1 MGLDYSARF
10 NMTGLSEVPENFFAR
25 IDRESFGPAEEGV
38 LTTTLGTAINWAR
51 KNSIWPMSFGLACC
65 AIEMMAM
72 GASRF
77 DIARFGAEALRFSPR
92 QADLMLVAGT
102 VSKKM
107 APMLKKLYD
116 QMPEPKWAIAI
127 GACASSGGMM
137 NSYSTCQGVDEVIPV
152 DFYISGCPPRPE
164 AVLDALIMLQR
175 QIQAGEPSAL
185 DRWKA
190 AQAKGDVPPVKVAPS
205 GVTAQ
210 NPRTYVSQHYPRPS
224 LPGHPELA
232 AKLFRRF

>member
-1 MGLDYSARF
+1 MKAWV
-10 NMTGLSEVPENFFAR
+10 NPNVIEKPEQ
-25 IDRESFGPAEEGV
+25 GV
-38 LTTTLGTAINWAR
+38 LTTRLSAIIDWGR
-51 KNSIWPMSFGLACC
+51 KNSLWPFPMGLACC
-65 AIEMMAM
+65 AIEMMGAV
-72 GASRF
+72 ASRF

-137 NSYSTCQGVDEVIPV
+137 NSYPTCQGVDEIIPV

-164 AVLDALIMLQR
+164 AVLDALMMLQR

-185 DRWKA
+185 DRWKE
-190 AQAKGDVPPVKVAPS
+190 AQAKGEVPPVKMAPT

-210 NPRTYVSQHYPRPS
+210 NPRTYVNQRYPRPS
-224 LPGHPELA
+224 LPGRPALA
-232 AKLFRRF
+232 AKLYRRF

>member
-1 MGLDYSARF
+1 MKAYV
-10 NMTGLSEVPENFFAR
+10 NPHVV
-25 IDRESFGPAEEGV
+25 ESLEKDV
-38 LTTTLGTAINWAR
+38 LTTRLSAIVDWGR
-51 KNSIWPMSFGLACC
+51 KNSLWPFPMGLACC
-65 AIEMMAM
+65 AIEMMAAV
-72 GASRF
+72 ASRY

-137 NSYSTCQGVDEVIPV
+137 NSYSTVQGVDEIIPV
-152 DFYISGCPPRPE
+152 DLYISGCPPRPE
-164 AVLDALIMLQR
+164 AVLDALILLQGK
-175 QIQAGEPSAL
+175 IAKGEPSAL
-185 DRWKA
+185 DRWKE
-190 AQAKGDVPPVKVAPS
+190 AQAKGGAPAAQIAPA

-210 NPRTYVSQHYPRPS
+210 NPSTYASVSYPREK
-224 LPGHPELA
+224 LPAAPELS
-232 AKLFRRF
+232 AKLFKRF